1 MRDNRSR
8 VRGAALFAG
17 VAATVPYLLLKLM
30 WLSGSRVGMTVPDDL
45 HEMSSRRF
53 VAGNTIT
60 ILLMAVAASFII
72 ALTRSWADRVPA
84 QLVFV
89 LGAGATGLLAP
100 ILVGLP
106 VGVAVQAV
114 ATDDVGPAPGTGLAP
129 WVFAVVYSGFA
140 VLGLALAVLV
150 IFHVL
155 DRWGSLISQP
165 SEAALVAIHHGWS
178 SRLASFW
185 RRDGLL
191 GGGRGGGQRPAGHDP
206 ASAADRACRHRCP
219 ECGRLRRAQY
229 VEPGS
234 SVAATC
240 LAGDLDGVLCHGISR
255 SHARPALPGRQ
266 G

>member
-1 MRDNRSR
+1 M
-8 VRGAALFAG
+8 
-17 VAATVPYLLLKLM
+17 
-30 WLSGSRVGMTVPDDL
+30 
-45 HEMSSRRF
+45 
-53 VAGNTIT
+53 
-60 ILLMAVAASFII
+60 
-72 ALTRSWADRVPA
+72 
-84 QLVFV
+84 

-114 ATDDVGPAPGTGLAP
+114 ATDDVGPAPDTGLAP

-165 SEAALVAIHHGWS
+165 PKQPWWPSTMAGAV
-178 SRLASFW
+178 
-185 RRDGLL
+185 GLL
-191 GGGRGGGQRPAGHDP
+191 PFGAAMAYWGVAGVGDSGPQGMTLPAQRTVLVVTGVL
-206 ASAADRACRHRCP
+206 SVAAFVVP
-219 ECGRLRRAQY
+219 EY